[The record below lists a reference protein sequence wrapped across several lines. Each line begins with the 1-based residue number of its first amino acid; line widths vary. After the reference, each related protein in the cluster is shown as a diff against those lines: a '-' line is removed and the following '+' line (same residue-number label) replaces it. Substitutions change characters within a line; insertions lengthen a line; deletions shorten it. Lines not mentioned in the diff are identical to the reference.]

1 MSKPKPGRGDAA
13 APSAELVERLH
24 MAGRELSTSTVMF
37 HTALA
42 QLRGLSAT
50 EEKGLDVLLRL
61 GPLTHAQLRDHI
73 GLAPASVS
81 DLIDRLESKG
91 YAHRS
96 RHPEDRRS
104 TVITADAERIFADVT
119 PLFEGWTT
127 ALEQLY
133 ATYSTEQLEVICDFM
148 TKAAPAQRE
157 AALELGQ
164 P

>member
-1 MSKPKPGRGDAA
+1 MSKPQSGRGKAA
-13 APSAELVERLH
+13 VHSAELIERLH

-42 QLRGLSAT
+42 QVRGLSAS
-50 EEKGLDVLLRL
+50 EEKALDVLLRL
-61 GPLTHAQLRDHI
+61 GPLTHTELRGHT

-104 TVITADAERIFADVT
+104 TVITADADRILTDVT
-119 PLFEGWTT
+119 PLFENWVA

-133 ATYSTEQLEVICDFM
+133 AAYTTKQLEVICDFM
-148 TKAAPAQRE
+148 TKAAAHQRE
-157 AALELGQ
+157 AAAELGQ